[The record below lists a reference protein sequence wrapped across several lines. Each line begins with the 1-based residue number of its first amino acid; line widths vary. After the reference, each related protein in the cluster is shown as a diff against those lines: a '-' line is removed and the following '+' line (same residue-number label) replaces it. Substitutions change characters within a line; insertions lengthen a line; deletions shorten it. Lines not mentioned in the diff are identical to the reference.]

1 MDFSNFENER
11 NKGFDPNNS
20 GLNRRFEDIEHPD
33 FLRMRQATY
42 DPHMEQVSGET
53 DLKGLT
59 RIAWK
64 RKWLFLIV
72 IFLVVGLACF
82 YAKTARKIYQSAAV
96 LEITRGNQND
106 IKSFGDVLTASWMI
120 PSACETEC
128 RILERRFL
136 AEDLVER
143 LDLAALDEFAIK
155 QPQGSKIPANGP
167 TEAGTTQLVDRA
179 TMENNLLVTNVMRRV
194 NVTRL
199 ADSRLIKVTMVAADP
214 YVAQDLLANYL
225 DIYLENNLQ
234 KRRQTVLDAQVWLKK
249 ELARVES
256 RLTNSLVT
264 LVEFNSKHG
273 IVSLDDDSNHVMTFF
288 NKAAEGLAQS
298 EEARVRLKAYS
309 GSVNPRGATTLPQGI
324 NSPELETLQQK
335 MSNLESQA
343 AEMSNIYSEDYP
355 KLVMVRKQ
363 LAFVKKRIE
372 SLKKQALE
380 TALESADQE
389 VTLQQEAFEKAKQ
402 EAMNVNSLGVQHA
415 ILKKEV
421 ATNEQIYKIILEKS
435 KEMDLNTQIVGNNVK
450 IIDPPSLPISPIYP
464 RTVLIIA
471 ASITFGIIFA
481 VFTVVVAEHLD
492 NKVRTVQDIENK
504 LKLTSLGVVPD
515 YRRMRGPGFDK
526 RSGAPLEFVVHD
538 QPRAPFAESIRNV
551 KTSILLST
559 PPSDSK
565 TIVFTSSTPREGKT
579 FLSIAI
585 ASAIASGDR
594 KVLLID
600 ADMRKP
606 RMGMVFGERS
616 GSPGLSSLLTDG
628 SVKPGNTI
636 RKSRIPGLHYLTAG
650 PTPPNPSLLLEARR
664 MNSLMERVKEFFDV
678 VIIDTPPLL
687 GFSDAQILAQQADGV
702 VIVVR
707 QGEIPIQGLREVK
720 NLVHLTKGNV
730 LGVVLNMATKS
741 AMSYGYGY
749 GRTGYYGYDYHEY
762 YSHGD
767 SNSAKSNKT
776 SLITRLNGKGR
787 KSA

>member
-1 MDFSNFENER
+1 MDFSNVENEHKR
-11 NKGFDPNNS
+11 GFDPNNS
-20 GLNRRFEDIEHPD
+20 GFNRRFDDIDHPD
-33 FLRMRQATY
+33 FLRMRQAAY
-42 DPHMEQVSGET
+42 DPHMEQNIADADVTSMI
-53 DLKGLT
+53 

-64 RKWLFLIV
+64 RKWLFFIVLFLIA
-72 IFLVVGLACF
+72 GLAVF
-82 YAKTARKIYQSAAV
+82 YAKTAKKIYQSAAV

-106 IKSFGDVLTASWMI
+106 INNFGDVLAASWMI
-120 PSACETEC
+120 PAACETEC

-143 LDLAALDEFAIK
+143 LDLSALDEFAVK
-155 QPQGSKIPANGP
+155 KSQKRKTPTNGP
-167 TEAGTTQLVDRA
+167 TKAGSDQLIDSA
-179 TMENNLLVTNVMRRV
+179 TLENNLLVTKVMKRV
-194 NVTRL
+194 DVTRL
-199 ADSRLIKVTMVAADP
+199 QDSRLIKVTMVAGDP
-214 YVAQDLLANYL
+214 YVAQDLLVNYL

-234 KRRQTVLDAQVWLKK
+234 KRRQTVLDAQAWLKK
-249 ELARVES
+249 ELTRVEN
-256 RLTNSLVT
+256 RLTKSLVT

-309 GSVNPRGATTLPQGI
+309 GSIDPRGATTLPQGI
-324 NSPELETLQQK
+324 NSPELDTLQQK
-335 MSNLESQA
+335 MTNLESQA

-372 SLKKQALE
+372 NLKKQTLE

-389 VTLQQEAFEKAKQ
+389 VSLQQEAFEKAKE

-421 ATNEQIYKIILEKS
+421 GTNEHIYKIILEKS

-450 IIDPPSLPISPIYP
+450 IIDPPSLPIDPIYP
-464 RTVLIIA
+464 RTVLIIGLG
-471 ASITFGIIFA
+471 ITLGMIMA
-481 VFTVVVAEHLD
+481 VFTVIIAEHFD
-492 NKVRTVQDIENK
+492 NKVRTIQDIEDK

-515 YRRMRGPGFDK
+515 YRRMKGPGIDI
-526 RSGAPLEFVVHD
+526 RSGTPLEFAAYD

-551 KTSILLST
+551 KTSLLLST

-565 TIVFTSSTPREGKT
+565 TIVFTSSTPKEGKT
-579 FLSIAI
+579 FLSVAI
-585 ASAIASGDR
+585 ASSIASGDR

-606 RMGMVFGERS
+606 RMGSVFGERA

-628 SVKPGNTI
+628 SVKPGSTI
-636 RKSRIPGLHYLTAG
+636 RKSRVPGLHYLTAG
-650 PTPPNPSLLLEARR
+650 PTPPNPAMLLEAKR
-664 MNSLMERVKEFFDV
+664 MHSLMDRVKEYFDV

-707 QGEIPIQGLREVK
+707 QGEVPIQGLKEVK

-741 AMSYGYGY
+741 GMSYGYGY
-749 GRTGYYGYDYHEY
+749 GRTGYYGSDYYGY
-762 YSHGD
+762 YSHND
-767 SNSAKSNKT
+767 SNPGKTNKT